1 MRLGAQE
8 RMKTRKKTEVV
19 AKEETVFVEK
29 EGREKEGRETVEKE
43 KSTTKRERIQPRVGG
58 AGGTPNGVAA
68 GRATAPSH
76 ATSRVPP
83 ASLRLCPSMT
93 RWGHRRCGGGV
104 SRTV

>member
-8 RMKTRKKTEVV
+8 RVETKKMAGVV

-29 EGREKEGRETVEKE
+29 EGRERRERETAEKG
-43 KSTTKRERIQPRVGG
+43 KATTKRERIQPGVGG

-68 GRATAPSH
+68 GRVTAPSH
-76 ATSRVPP
+76 AISRVPP
-83 ASLRLCPSMT
+83 ASPRRCPSMT

-104 SRTV
+104 STIV